1 MRNRKGFVVSAV
13 LYPLLVIFLALIMGL
28 LSMSTTR
35 KKILENMKNEVS
47 DTIFDTSTC
56 DCEKI
61 GKELKELGE
70 KIPQIEEKTDELE
83 KGMETIKKEAGVVS

>member
-1 MRNRKGFVVSAV
+1 MERNKGFVVSAV

-28 LSMSTTR
+28 LAMSTTR

-56 DCEKI
+56 DCEEINK
-61 GKELKELGE
+61 KLKELGE
-70 KIPQIEEKTDELE
+70 EIPEVEKRASELKKE
-83 KGMETIKKEAGVVS
+83 MDNLKKEAGVTG